1 MIDMKSLQDYIDRY
15 SDVANNLGYS
25 GDSVDI
31 LIQLLAHA
39 SYISEVENI
48 SYVQE
53 ASLDKATLINSK
65 IQHCVDNMYSVFRGT
80 CPRVMMKIKPSK
92 YITLNP
98 YDLMVT
104 SNNFNI
110 YYLGYYKVTAP
121 GEKESATRS
130 TTSITSTTSA
140 IGTSKII
147 DTTDVSIDEDGENQG
162 TNAGPSIEGLSI
174 DELLKY
180 GYTGSWEY
188 SSATFYPAVDDSDIQ
203 ILIGFLAPKRIG
215 DKLTVDK
222 IINSNNT
229 YYIDCTANN
238 LSDDMYVEIVQSN
251 GSRERLARTRV
262 FAEHILEHKIFDLT
276 LPSFGSRLFF
286 ANYYKD
292 TIGRDS
298 RSIVGMTENT
308 NIHAQFYGYSELG
321 DYNEPELKR
330 VQYKGAELVKFSSEF
345 LKENTVT
352 ETSDGLCYIEAIPR
366 DGLNTI
372 HYKASRDRYVSSIIR
387 SNSDIGTVLE
397 ESFPDIIMSGG
408 TSYLFTATGSEK
420 RLGTVDIY
428 YIPKNEGVL
437 LSQGDIDRFK
447 TEKRAYY
454 VITSTISI
462 LPGTK
467 YFANFNID
475 LDLYKHTSDDDWEK
489 TIGEDILVS
498 GYEKKFNIDF
508 NDSTIREIEALIN
521 KLSNVKKISGLT
533 ISFTDASGRPVSMEG
548 KDLNQI
554 YFEIKYSITT
564 SITAKN

>member
-1 MIDMKSLQDYIDRY
+1 MKSLQDYIDRY

-121 GEKESATRS
+121 GEKESAARS

-147 DTTDVSIDEDGENQG
+147 DTTDVSIDESGENQG

-215 DKLTVDK
+215 EKLTVDK

-521 KLSNVKKISGLT
+521 KLSNVKKISELT

>member
-1 MIDMKSLQDYIDRY
+1 MKSLQDYIDRY

-121 GEKESATRS
+121 GEKESAARS

-147 DTTDVSIDEDGENQG
+147 DTTDVSMDESGENQG

>member
-1 MIDMKSLQDYIDRY
+1 MKSLQDYIDRY

-147 DTTDVSIDEDGENQG
+147 DTTDVSMDESGENQG
-162 TNAGPSIEGLSI
+162 TNAGPSIEGHSI

>member
-1 MIDMKSLQDYIDRY
+1 MKSLQDYIDRY

-25 GDSVDI
+25 GDSIDI

-147 DTTDVSIDEDGENQG
+147 DTTDVSIDESGENQG
-162 TNAGPSIEGLSI
+162 TNVGPSIEGLSI

-215 DKLTVDK
+215 EKLTVDK

-447 TEKRAYY
+447 KEKRAYY

>member
-1 MIDMKSLQDYIDRY
+1 MKSLQDYIDRY

-98 YDLMVT
+98 YYLMVT

-121 GEKESATRS
+121 GEKESAARS

-147 DTTDVSIDEDGENQG
+147 DTTDVSIDESGENQG
-162 TNAGPSIEGLSI
+162 TNAGPSIEGHSI

-188 SSATFYPAVDDSDIQ
+188 FSATFYPAVDDSDIQ

-215 DKLTVDK
+215 EKLTVDK

-330 VQYKGAELVKFSSEF
+330 VQYKGAELVKFSSEY

-548 KDLNQI
+548 KDLNKI

>member
-1 MIDMKSLQDYIDRY
+1 MKSLQDYIDRY

-121 GEKESATRS
+121 GEKEIATRS
-130 TTSITSTTSA
+130 TTSITSITSA

-147 DTTDVSIDEDGENQG
+147 DTTDVSIDESGENQG

-215 DKLTVDK
+215 EKLTVDK

>member
-1 MIDMKSLQDYIDRY
+1 MKSLQDYIDRY

-98 YDLMVT
+98 YDLMAT
-104 SNNFNI
+104 SNIFNI

-121 GEKESATRS
+121 GEKEIATRS

-147 DTTDVSIDEDGENQG
+147 DTTDVSIDESGENQG

-215 DKLTVDK
+215 EKLTVDK

>member
-1 MIDMKSLQDYIDRY
+1 MKSLQDYIDRY

-130 TTSITSTTSA
+130 TTSITSITSA

-147 DTTDVSIDEDGENQG
+147 ETTDVSIDESGENQG

-215 DKLTVDK
+215 EKLTVDK

>member
-1 MIDMKSLQDYIDRY
+1 MKSLQDYIDRY

-110 YYLGYYKVTAP
+110 YYLGYYKVTAL
-121 GEKESATRS
+121 GEKESAARS

-147 DTTDVSIDEDGENQG
+147 DTTDVSIDESGENQG

-215 DKLTVDK
+215 EKLTVDK

-387 SNSDIGTVLE
+387 SNRDIGTVLE
-397 ESFPDIIMSGG
+397 ESFPDIIISGG

>member
-1 MIDMKSLQDYIDRY
+1 MKSLQDYIDRY

-147 DTTDVSIDEDGENQG
+147 DTTDVSIDESGENQG

-215 DKLTVDK
+215 EKLTVDK

>member
-1 MIDMKSLQDYIDRY
+1 MKSLQDYIDRY

-121 GEKESATRS
+121 GEKESAARS

-147 DTTDVSIDEDGENQG
+147 DTTNVSIDESGENQG

-215 DKLTVDK
+215 EKLTVDK